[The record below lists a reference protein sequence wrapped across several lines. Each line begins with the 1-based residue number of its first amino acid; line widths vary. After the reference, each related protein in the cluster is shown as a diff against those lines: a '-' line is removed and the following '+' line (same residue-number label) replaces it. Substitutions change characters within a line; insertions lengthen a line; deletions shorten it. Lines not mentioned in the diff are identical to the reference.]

1 MNLEVNGCEDMV
13 WIQLAQDK
21 IISYRSDHDNE
32 NQVFIN
38 GGEFLYQLNFYW
50 IPNKPTSYL
59 QPLVHN

>member
-32 NQVFIN
+32 N
-38 GGEFLYQLNFYW
+38 
-50 IPNKPTSYL
+50 
-59 QPLVHN
+59 